1 MKKELKIPNLG
12 ENIASA
18 EVLKIL
24 VKVGDKV
31 EKEQSVLEIS
41 SDKATLEVPA
51 DIGGVVKEISIN
63 EGDSVSEGQTIFILE
78 DETSSEEAPATEQA
92 TTEEK
97 SEKATQENNSEP
109 EEEQAP
115 TENTETESSEQ
126 SSAKAQFLL
135 PNLGENIAAAEVL
148 KILVKVGD
156 KIEKD
161 QSVLEISSD
170 KATLE
175 VPSDV
180 SGTIKSI
187 SIQEGDSVK
196 EGDLILELEGS
207 SGQVKSEAPKSEP
220 AKTEKSP
227 VVSQAVKVNQDQVRQ
242 EIKDKQTEAS
252 EITTQ
257 ALSQNNVARSKDVA
271 PAAPSVRRFAR
282 EIGIDINSVKGT
294 GEAGRISLED
304 VKTYSKE
311 VNKSRSANV
320 AVSSGPSVSGYKENL
335 PDFSKWGEVSKEPM
349 NNVRFK
355 TAQHLTYAWNTIPH
369 VTHFEKID
377 ITDLEKLR
385 KNYAKKVEAAGG
397 KLTMTSI
404 LLKIVS
410 SALKV
415 FPKFASSIDL
425 DNKEIIYKNYIH
437 LGLAVDTD
445 RGLLVPVIR
454 DTDKKNI
461 TQISI
466 EVGQMAQKARDKKLS
481 LDDMQG
487 AVFTISNLGG
497 IGGVGF
503 TPVVNSPEVAIL
515 GVSQSNYEPVYING
529 VFEPKLIM
537 PLSLSYD
544 HRVIDGADAARF
556 MKWLK
561 EAIENPFLL
570 ILEG

>member
-51 DIGGVVKEISIN
+51 DISGVVKEISIN

-78 DETSSEEAPATEQA
+78 DETSGEVAPPAEPVA
-92 TTEEK
+92 EEK
-97 SEKATQENNSEP
+97 SELVTQENTSEP
-109 EEEQAP
+109 KEEQAL
-115 TENTETESSEQ
+115 TESTETESSDQ
-126 SSAKAQFLL
+126 NSGKTQFLL

-156 KIEKD
+156 KLEKD

-175 VPSDV
+175 VPSDI

-187 SIQEGDSVK
+187 NIKEGDSVK
-196 EGDLILELEGS
+196 EGDLILELEANS
-207 SGQVKSEAPKSEP
+207 TQAKSEAPKAEP
-220 AKTEKSP
+220 AKTQAP
-227 VVSQAVKVNQDQVRQ
+227 VNSQAVKVNSDEVK
-242 EIKDKQTEAS
+242 EEVKAKQAEAS

-320 AVSSGPSVSGYKENL
+320 AVSSGSSSISGYKENL